1 MINVKAIYNEDNEIC
16 GFRVEGHAGY
26 AERGSDIICAAV
38 SALSENTVNS
48 VEAFTDDHFS
58 CKTDENSGLLEFII
72 TSDVSKESRLLLQS
86 FFLGIRTISEEH
98 NKYVKLK
105 IHGR

>member
-1 MINVKAIYNEDNEIC
+1 MINVTAIYNEADEEC
-16 GFRVEGHAGY
+16 GFRIEGHAGF
-26 AERGSDIICAAV
+26 AKFGKDIVCSAV
-38 SALSENTVNS
+38 SALSVNTVNS
-48 VEAFTDDHFS
+48 IETFTEDHFS
-58 CKTDENSGLLEFII
+58 CKTDEKSGFMEFII
-72 TSDVSKESRLLLQS
+72 TSDVSKESKLLLQS